1 MKIDNSVISGAY
13 KTAATQEKTAM
24 EADGFKDMLEKAAE
38 GNDLTKL
45 KEASQEFEAFFINT
59 LFKEMRKTIQE
70 SGLTEKSQATTTFED
85 MLDEEMSQTIS
96 KTGGLGLADMIYN
109 NMVKVYANNAAISE
123 DVKAK
128 TEGDSESE
136 PDENNPIS
144 IDIKG

>member
-13 KTAATQEKTAM
+13 KTAVTQEKTAM

-85 MLDEEMSQTIS
+85 MLDEEMSKTIS

-123 DVKAK
+123 DVKEK
-128 TEGDSESE
+128 SDEDSESKS
-136 PDENNPIS
+136 DENEPIS

>member
-1 MKIDNSVISGAY
+1 MKIDSSVISGAY

-70 SGLTEKSQATTTFED
+70 GGLTEKSQATTTFED
-85 MLDEEMSQTIS
+85 MLDEEMSKTIS
-96 KTGGLGLADMIYN
+96 KTGGLGLADMIYA
-109 NMVKVYANNAAISE
+109 NMVKVYANNDA
-123 DVKAK
+123 
-128 TEGDSESE
+128 DSTV
-136 PDENNPIS
+136 DDS
-144 IDIKG
+144 INQLQSVDIKG